1 MRTSSYLIKP
11 ASSICNMSC
20 QYCFYSDVSKQ
31 RKDYSK
37 GIMAKETV
45 ELLIDKA
52 LNDAQEITFSFQGG
66 EPTMAGLNYFVHF
79 VEYVEKIKKNHIIHY
94 SIQTNGYCLNDEW
107 ISFFDKYQFLVGIS
121 LDGYKNIHDQVR
133 LKGAQPTFDKIIN
146 HIQKLQQ
153 RNIDYNILTVVT
165 SQMVLFAKEIYKF
178 YKEQGF
184 QYIQFIPCLPELDHS
199 TEQYNLNPK
208 DFYHFYHDIFELWY
222 EDLKHGHYISIS
234 FFEDLLM
241 IFQGR
246 YPRTCGMLGKC
257 QIQLV
262 IEGDGAVYPCDFYA
276 LDQYCL
282 GNITVNNIDELR
294 QFKSGQIFLKE
305 EKRTSSICKEC
316 QFKNICHG
324 QCKRMNIVYFDDNY
338 CGYQEF
344 LKETYQ
350 IFYSIGQGKIR

>member
-1 MRTSSYLIKP
+1 MTK
-11 ASSICNMSC
+11 
-20 QYCFYSDVSKQ
+20 
-31 RKDYSK
+31 
-37 GIMAKETV
+37 
-45 ELLIDKA
+45 
-52 LNDAQEITFSFQGG
+52 
-66 EPTMAGLNYFVHF
+66 
-79 VEYVEKIKKNHIIHY
+79 
-94 SIQTNGYCLNDEW
+94 
-107 ISFFDKYQFLVGIS
+107 
-121 LDGYKNIHDQVR
+121 
-133 LKGAQPTFDKIIN
+133 
-146 HIQKLQQ
+146 
-153 RNIDYNILTVVT
+153 
-165 SQMVLFAKEIYKF
+165 
-178 YKEQGF
+178 
-184 QYIQFIPCLPELDHS
+184 
-199 TEQYNLNPK
+199 K

-246 YPRTCGMLGKC
+246 YPRTCGMIGKC

-262 IEGDGAVYPCDFYA
+262 IEGDGTVYPCDFYA

-338 CGYQEF
+338 CGYQESVRADRF
-344 LKETYQ
+344 PDRASHEPGDGHFRSHLRDRLWQKNRRGHAGRN
-350 IFYSIGQGKIR
+350 SG